1 MKSFW
6 RVLDTGFKS
15 AAENMALDD
24 VILDCKAMELIPNT
38 IRFLRFK
45 PPCVLIGYHQ
55 DVEHEVRL
63 DYVKAN
69 NIDVNRRIT
78 GGGAIYFDENTI
90 GWEIFAS
97 KSSIEDCN
105 KIEDLFEIMCK
116 APIKALRKIGINATF
131 RPKNDIEVNGRKIS
145 GTGGTERGCAFLF
158 QGTLLT
164 DFDIESMIK
173 SLRIPIVKLKDK
185 GIQSVKQRITCVKW
199 ELGYTLTY
207 EEFKRLLIECFEE
220 TFNIELIE
228 GGLSEKEER
237 LLSERL
243 PYFQSPEWLYLDRRA
258 PEESGIVRAID
269 KTKGGLIEVTLS
281 LDKRAKVI
289 KSILIT
295 GDFFVMP
302 ARGILDLEAALKFS
316 SYDEESIKK
325 IVTSTFK
332 RYNIQIV
339 GIEPQTII
347 NLILEAIN
355 KMRYEELGISLEEAN
370 SIYSLTKDLSSLL
383 NGNCKYLLLP
393 YCSKLLSCSLRKE
406 EGCSLCGL
414 CSVGE
419 AYKLGQEAGLIVK
432 TIQNFEH
439 LMETL
444 KEIKKSNSSYIGCC
458 CEAFYIKHLDDLR
471 ETKVPALLIDIDD
484 KTCYDLGKEDEAY
497 KGSFE
502 GQTTLKLD
510 LLKKLIKAI
519 RFKDHFQNKES
530 VQLS

>member
-6 RVLDTGFKS
+6 RLLDTGFKS

-97 KSSIEDCN
+97 KSSIKDCN
-105 KIEDLFEIMCK
+105 KIEDLFEIMCR

-145 GTGGTERGCAFLF
+145 GTGGTERGNAFLF

-185 GIQSVKQRITCVKW
+185 EIRSVKQRITCVKW
-199 ELGYTLTY
+199 ELGYTPTY
-207 EEFKRLLIECFEE
+207 EEFKRLLIESFEE
-220 TFNIELIE
+220 TFNIDLIE
-228 GGLSEKEER
+228 SSLSEKEER

-243 PYFQSPEWLYLDRRA
+243 SYFQSPEWLYLDRR
-258 PEESGIVRAID
+258 PLEESGIVRAID
-269 KTKGGLIEVTLS
+269 KTKGGLIEVTLA

-295 GDFFVMP
+295 GDFFVAP

-332 RYNIQIV
+332 RHNIQVV
-339 GIEPQTII
+339 GIEPETII

-355 KMRYEELGISLEEAN
+355 KMKYEELGISLEETN
-370 SIYSLTKDLSSLL
+370 YIHSLTKDLSFL
-383 NGNCKYLLLP
+383 NENCKYLLLP
-393 YCSKLLSCSLRKE
+393 YCSKLLTCSLRKE
-406 EGCSLCGL
+406 EGCLLCGL

-419 AYKLGQEAGLIVK
+419 AYKLGQEAGFIVK

-458 CEAFYIKHLDDLR
+458 CEAFYMKHLDDLR
-471 ETKVPALLIDIDD
+471 ETKVPALLIDIND

-510 LLKKLIKAI
+510 LLKKLIEVI
-519 RFKDHFQNKES
+519 RFKVQNKES
-530 VQLS
+530 VKNS